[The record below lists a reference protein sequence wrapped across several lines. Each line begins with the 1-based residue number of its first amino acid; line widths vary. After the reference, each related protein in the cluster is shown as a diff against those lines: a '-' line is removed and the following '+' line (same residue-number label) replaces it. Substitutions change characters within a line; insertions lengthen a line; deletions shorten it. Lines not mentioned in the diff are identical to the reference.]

1 MVRINQLTT
10 RGRAHIPESAI
21 RITLSL
27 SLSLKQFL
35 SPDPQRMAAISNLEP
50 SPAPVQQIGIK
61 LALRHNAFDIA
72 LRGKISVIGTQP

>member
-21 RITLSL
+21 RITL

-72 LRGKISVIGTQP
+72 LRGKINVIGTQP

>member
-27 SLSLKQFL
+27 SLKQFL

-50 SPAPVQQIGIK
+50 RPAPVQQIGIK

-72 LRGKISVIGTQP
+72 LIGKISVIGTQP

>member
-21 RITLSL
+21 RITL

>member
-27 SLSLKQFL
+27 SLKQFL

-50 SPAPVQQIGIK
+50 RPAPVQQIGIK